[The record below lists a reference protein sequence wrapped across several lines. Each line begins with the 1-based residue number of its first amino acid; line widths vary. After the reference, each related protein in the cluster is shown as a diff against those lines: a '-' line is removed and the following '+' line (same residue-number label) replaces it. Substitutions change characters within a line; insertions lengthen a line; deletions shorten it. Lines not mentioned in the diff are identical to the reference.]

1 MGTEI
6 LYKGKISREK
16 EAGPGEATNQQ
27 RAPRA
32 GRGARESQA
41 DARPWP
47 SCPGSRLPLR
57 SSRETGGL
65 SSEVKV
71 KTPF

>member
-16 EAGPGEATNQQ
+16 EVGPGEATNQQ

-32 GRGARESQA
+32 GRGAKES
-41 DARPWP
+41 
-47 SCPGSRLPLR
+47 
-57 SSRETGGL
+57 
-65 SSEVKV
+65 
-71 KTPF
+71 